1 MNREDRA
8 EGWES
13 LCVWKERA
21 PGRVASRALGPPSGQ
36 NWQPEGPEGVSSPPF
51 LPQKS
56 HRRVG
61 KSMDCRARGPPLQ
74 FLPYHL
80 LSYDLGRS
88 PTSVSLPCLI
98 PNMEQ
103 CSCNAQ
109 VPATPSQFF
118 LTQLYRARPS
128 SLICANGEVL
138 SPVFHHSSQ
147 RIFSF

>member
-1 MNREDRA
+1 MCGRRGPQA
-8 EGWES
+8 GS
-13 LCVWKERA
+13 LAGLWGHQ
-21 PGRVASRALGPPSGQ
+21 PGCRIGSQKAQRGSQV
-36 NWQPEGPEGVSSPPF
+36 PPF

-56 HRRVG
+56 HRRAG
-61 KSMDCRARGPPLQ
+61 KSMDCRARGPLLQ
-74 FLPYHL
+74 FLPHHL
-80 LSYDLGRS
+80 LSCDLGRS

-98 PNMEQ
+98 PNREQ

-118 LTQLYRARPS
+118 LTQSYWARPS